1 MQKDKNLFLL
11 KEWSLLS
18 TFHCYP
24 KIFQTKSIY
33 AKLIW
38 SLIFV
43 LFSCLTFW
51 LVVKGIVEYFEFDV
65 VTKIRVI
72 SPQSIT
78 FPTVTICEANMF
90 TTKEAEELISEA
102 LLLENETISTLA
114 SLYDQYNGNEKERF
128 EMNTLIDLAI
138 GRLAHFNESMK
149 KSMGLSFDQIQ
160 KCHFDYRE
168 ECELDW
174 VFSNK
179 HGNCYQ
185 FNSGKRK
192 PKKETKLGGRRSGL
206 YLQIGPLINRNSFS
220 TYYSTGLKLFIHNG
234 SFVST
239 GAEEIF
245 IKTGEQTNIK
255 LNKILTRKATYPH
268 STCQDVTKFQSN
280 TFNLIKSFQN
290 EYHQRDCIDICLQN
304 LIIIE
309 CNCLLAFLPEIGNC
323 LPCVNSSQKACLNR
337 VYENKTRLIQEK
349 CENECPLECDYTSY
363 DWSMSSLVYPS
374 VPYFNSIRKN
384 SKFYSNFTFA
394 EYKESHS
401 MINIFFESVEYTE
414 IVETP
419 MISFLD
425 LISNLGGVL
434 GIFLGFSIFSLV
446 ELIELILKFIF
457 LNFFKSY

>member
-24 KIFQTKSIY
+24 KIFQTKNIY
-33 AKLIW
+33 AKLTW

-51 LVVKGIVEYFEFDV
+51 LVVKGIIDYLEFDV

-78 FPTVTICEANMF
+78 FPTVTICEANTF
-90 TTKEAEELISEA
+90 TTKQAEDLIGEA
-102 LLLENETISTLA
+102 LLLENETISNLS
-114 SLYDQYNGNEKERF
+114 SLYVQKNANESERF
-128 EMNTLIDLAI
+128 EMNTLIDLAMR
-138 GRLAHFNESMK
+138 RLAHYNESVK
-149 KSMGLSFDQIQ
+149 KSMGLSLDQIN
-160 KCHFDYRE
+160 KCHFDYRV
-168 ECELDW
+168 ECDLDW
-174 VFSNK
+174 IFSYK

-185 FNSGKRK
+185 FNTGKSQ
-192 PKKETKLGGRRSGL
+192 PMKETQLGGRSYGL
-206 YLQIGPLINRNSFS
+206 YLQIGPLINRNSFN

-255 LNKILTRKATYPH
+255 LTKIFTRKATYPH

-280 TFNLIKSFQN
+280 TFNLMQNFQS
-290 EYHQRDCIDICLQN
+290 EYRQRDCFEICLQN
-304 LIIIE
+304 LIIAE
-309 CNCLLAFLPEIGNC
+309 CKCLLAILPEIDNY
-323 LPCVNSSQKACLNR
+323 LPCVNSSQNTCLNR
-337 VYENKTRLIQEK
+337 VYENRTRLIKEK

-374 VPYFNSIRKN
+374 MPYFNSIRKN

-394 EYKESHS
+394 KYKESHS

-446 ELIELILKFIF
+446 ELMELILKIIF